1 MSANLLTTVLAEAAA
16 AEPTTVPDP
25 LVMGGIAFGVLA
37 LALFLVT
44 RLNRDR

>member
-1 MSANLLTTVLAEAAA
+1 MSLNLLSTVLAEATAS
-16 AEPTTVPDP
+16 EETSVPQP
-25 LVMGGIAFGVLA
+25 IVMGLIAFGVLA